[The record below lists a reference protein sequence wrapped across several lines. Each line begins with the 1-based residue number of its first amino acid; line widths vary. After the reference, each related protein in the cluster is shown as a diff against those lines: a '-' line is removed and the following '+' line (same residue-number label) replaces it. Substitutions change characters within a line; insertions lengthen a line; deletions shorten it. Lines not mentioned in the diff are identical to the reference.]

1 MCVGPTKI
9 EAKTRKIFG
18 LDLVWFDSAQFDAGW
33 FVMDWFA
40 SSKTSSLSTLM
51 TQIFR
56 PKKKQIM
63 TQFLFFNEKLTQN
76 KKFILKKK
84 V

>member
-9 EAKTRKIFG
+9 EAKTRKMFG

-40 SSKTSSLSTLM
+40 SSKMSSLSTLM
-51 TQIFR
+51 TQFFR
-56 PKKKQIM
+56 PKK
-63 TQFLFFNEKLTQN
+63 N
-76 KKFILKKK
+76 K
-84 V
+84 